1 MKKYLFDYSF
11 YKAVMVV
18 LIITFGSC
26 EDPFQYNPN
35 EVLLSDDEKDLNHKN
50 INRIEAIPQK
60 DTLRFILIS
69 DTHHEYED
77 LDDFVELVNA
87 KNDIDFVLISGDL
100 TNFGLQTEYR
110 ETNDRLKKL
119 KIPYVAVIGNH
130 DLLGNGEKV
139 FKEMYG
145 NLNFHFKCNNH
156 KFMMINTNSREYNFN
171 GNVPDLDFLRSEL
184 NDTSAYNHAY
194 VIGHVPPFNNDF
206 DPDLVNS
213 YTSILA
219 ETGRVKFAA
228 HGHTGGFSIVDWY
241 NNGVPYVQV
250 DDMGARSYVLVKAGN
265 NLISVENIIF

>member
-60 DTLRFILIS
+60 DTLRFIMIS

-77 LDDFVELVNA
+77 LDDFVDLVNS

-110 ETNDRLKKL
+110 ETNNRLKKL

-139 FKEMYG
+139 YQEMYG
-145 NLNFHFKCNNH
+145 TLNFHFRCNNF
-156 KFMMINTNSREYNFN
+156 KFIGINTNSREYNFN
-171 GNVPDLDFLRSEL
+171 GRVPDLYFLRNEL
-184 NDTSAYNHAY
+184 RDTNSFNRAF
-194 VIGHVPPFNNDF
+194 VIGHVPPFNDDF
-206 DPDLVNS
+206 DPDLEPGYAFV
-213 YTSILA
+213 LA
-219 ETGRVKFAA
+219 ESGKVQFAA
-228 HGHTGGFSIVDWY
+228 HGHTGGYSLVNFY

-250 DDMGARSYVLVKAGN
+250 DDMEARSYVLVSAWN
-265 NLISVENIIF
+265 NSISVENIIF